1 MRAWVLGLLIGFW
14 AAAPAWAQEDVAD
27 GPDAD
32 ARSAEQARATLAQPL
47 PAAGPER
54 LALLD
59 RQWAAARALA
69 WRSQQLVLVEQ
80 LFREGQG
87 HPRWPD
93 WVRGYLS
100 AEFAWGRSGVA
111 LAACEPLL
119 SRDDLPLGLRAS
131 VALRQTYMA
140 TESADRLVAFNHWR
154 RAQRLVAAL
163 PPKPPAALQVSRYL
177 EVDALQ
183 VRSAIER
190 LEGEHAKTVASL
202 RQAVQKAQALL
213 DSAEPAERETALG
226 WLDGSQGMLVFAWVR
241 QGRPAEGLAFAQAE
255 LARWVAQGAGQGARV
270 ARWHYRV
277 ATARNAL
284 QQHQAALDAASESE
298 RLLVQA
304 GVLPQSHTRHLAQ
317 AERVRALMGLRR
329 WAEADGAYQA
339 YLAAVADDA
348 LALSRARD
356 SRLLPLL
363 AAQNGRLD
371 EAKDMAER
379 SLRYRQR
386 QYGSDHPTTQEM
398 AGVLGFVLL
407 KRGESSA
414 ALAQLEQLFVAT
426 LDRPSGW
433 LDLDQRGQRGFVLG
447 LVYDAYLDWV
457 ATQWRQ
463 NAALPPAAVERALQV
478 ADRLKLGSTQ
488 RALADAS
495 ARLLAQTPALRALVE
510 AEQAARASSQNAYAS
525 LPALLADEDALRKA
539 VSTPEFKQLT
549 RTQREAQLD
558 QLKAVRA
565 QLELARSQAQAGRA
579 QLDQAR
585 EQLLQQAP
593 AYADLVAPALPRAP
607 ALGRWLEPDEALLV
621 VHTVGD
627 TTLAWWLRRDRPL
640 RLAVLPAGEPL
651 AARVQR
657 WRTSLDRSAQLGAAM
672 PLAEVAPEALAL
684 HQQIIAPWGEETQG
698 VAQLLVA
705 SSGELA
711 TVPLGALLRAPLQTG
726 APPHWLLRDMAVVQL
741 PSAASLQALRRQRP
755 EAVPPRALWGV
766 GDPEF
771 RLAGKA
777 PPKVN
782 AARGA
787 PRLLAAP
794 PTRGSTAYDAL
805 QGFRYAD
812 MPPLPD
818 TRVELL
824 ALAKALGADPA
835 RDLLLGARATRD
847 AVLAADLSQARVLAF
862 ATHGLLPGELPGVSK
877 PALALAAVREGS
889 PLLELDDVLTLRTR
903 AQWVLLSACNT
914 GGAQQGDTAMSGLV
928 RGFFFSGARSVMATY
943 WAVDSESAAQLT
955 SSAVALQARQP
966 GSSRGAALRQAQ
978 LAMADG
984 GDPRW
989 RHPYFWAGYALFGDP
1004 LH

>member
-1 MRAWVLGLLIGFW
+1 
-14 AAAPAWAQEDVAD
+14 
-27 GPDAD
+27 
-32 ARSAEQARATLAQPL
+32 
-47 PAAGPER
+47 
-54 LALLD
+54 
-59 RQWAAARALA
+59 
-69 WRSQQLVLVEQ
+69 
-80 LFREGQG
+80 
-87 HPRWPD
+87 
-93 WVRGYLS
+93 
-100 AEFAWGRSGVA
+100 
-111 LAACEPLL
+111 
-119 SRDDLPLGLRAS
+119 
-131 VALRQTYMA
+131 
-140 TESADRLVAFNHWR
+140 
-154 RAQRLVAAL
+154 
-163 PPKPPAALQVSRYL
+163 
-177 EVDALQ
+177 
-183 VRSAIER
+183 
-190 LEGEHAKTVASL
+190 
-202 RQAVQKAQALL
+202 
-213 DSAEPAERETALG
+213 
-226 WLDGSQGMLVFAWVR
+226 
-241 QGRPAEGLAFAQAE
+241 
-255 LARWVAQGAGQGARV
+255 
-270 ARWHYRV
+270 
-277 ATARNAL
+277 
-284 QQHQAALDAASESE
+284 
-298 RLLVQA
+298 
-304 GVLPQSHTRHLAQ
+304 
-317 AERVRALMGLRR
+317 
-329 WAEADGAYQA
+329 
-339 YLAAVADDA
+339 
-348 LALSRARD
+348 
-356 SRLLPLL
+356 
-363 AAQNGRLD
+363 
-371 EAKDMAER
+371 MAER

-510 AEQAARASSQNAYAS
+510 AEQAARASSQHAYAS

-539 VSTPEFKQLT
+539 VSAPEFKQLT

-607 ALGRWLEPDEALLV
+607 ALGRWLDPDEALLV

-657 WRTSLDRSAQLGAAM
+657 WRAALDRSAELGAAM

-684 HQQIIAPWGEETQG
+684 HQQLIAPWGDETQG

-711 TVPLGALLRAPLQTG
+711 TVPLGALLRGPLQAG

-741 PSAASLQALRRQRP
+741 PSAASLQALRRPSASSP
-755 EAVPPRALWGV
+755 EAAPPRALWGV

-777 PPKVN
+777 LPKAN
-782 AARGA
+782 ATRGA
-787 PRLLAAP
+787 SRLLAAP

-955 SSAVALQARQP
+955 SSAVAWQARQP